1 MYDRESSKARNKECR
16 DIPLKLDKMVH
27 GQRKLGGINNRI
39 LSSDS
44 DRRLS
49 DECVTPFLGK
59 FRVESL
65 YLWHVQNSNNNKKVI
80 SAVCGA
86 AE

>member
-39 LSSDS
+39 LSSEAL
-44 DRRLS
+44 R
-49 DECVTPFLGK
+49 
-59 FRVESL
+59 
-65 YLWHVQNSNNNKKVI
+65 
-80 SAVCGA
+80 
-86 AE
+86 